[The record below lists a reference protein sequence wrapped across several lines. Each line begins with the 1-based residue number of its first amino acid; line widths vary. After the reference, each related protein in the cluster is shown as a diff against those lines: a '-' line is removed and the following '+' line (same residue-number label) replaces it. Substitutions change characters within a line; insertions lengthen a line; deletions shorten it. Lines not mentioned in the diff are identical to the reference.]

1 MPSPSTPPAEL
12 PPPAPGAAE
21 HRALDLANSLVQVP
35 GGGTVDALATP
46 GTATAWLVERDLAPP
61 GSPLQEYC
69 ASRLTG
75 LRGQI
80 RELFR
85 SVTTGAAPSAETLD
99 GINAALRLVPATE
112 VLRWEP
118 DHGLVRAAVHP
129 VTQVVEHA
137 MAALAADAVGLVTRP
152 EAASLAACSARSCSR
167 FFLRTHARRHWC
179 STRCGNRV
187 RAARAYARR
196 SPAEPAA
203 R

>member
-1 MPSPSTPPAEL
+1 VPSPSTPHHEL

-21 HRALDLANSLVQVP
+21 HPALDLVNSVILVP

-46 GTATAWLVERDLAPP
+46 ETATAWLVERDLAPS
-61 GSPLQEYC
+61 GAPLQEYC

-80 RELFR
+80 RDLFH
-85 SVTTGAAPSAETLD
+85 SVVADEAPPAEVLEGVNT
-99 GINAALRLVPATE
+99 ALRLAPATE

-118 DHGLVRAAVHP
+118 DQGLVRVAAHP
-129 VTQVVEHA
+129 VTQVVEYA
-137 MAALAADAVGLVTRP
+137 MSALAADAVGLVTSP
-152 EAASLAACSARSCSR
+152 EATSLTACTARSCRR

-196 SPAEPAA
+196 VPAEPAI

>member
-1 MPSPSTPPAEL
+1 MPIPSTPHAEL

-21 HRALDLANSLVQVP
+21 HRALDLANSVVQVP

-46 GTATAWLVERDLAPP
+46 ATASAWLVERHLAPP
-61 GSPLQEYC
+61 GASLQEYC
-69 ASRLTG
+69 TSRLTG

-80 RELFR
+80 RELLH
-85 SVTTGAAPSAETLD
+85 SVSAGTAPSPEVLE
-99 GINAALRLVPATE
+99 GINAALRLAPVTE

-118 DHGLVRAAVHP
+118 DRGLVRESVHP
-129 VTQVVEHA
+129 ATQVVEHA
-137 MAALAADAVGLVTRP
+137 MSALAADVVRLVTGP
-152 EAASLAACSARSCSR
+152 GGALLTACTATSCSR
-167 FFLRTHARRHWC
+167 YFLRTHGRRHWC

-196 SPAEPAA
+196 DPGGLAA